1 MVQQAVAVGAE
12 SDDVGEIVERKFEL
26 SLVAQGNQ
34 VMPLDVLQ
42 VVLLCDES
50 LVAWVDLALV
60 S

>member
-1 MVQQAVAVGAE
+1 MQQAVAVRAE
-12 SDDVGEIVERKFEL
+12 GNDVGEIVERKFEF

-42 VVLLCDES
+42 VVLLGNEG
-50 LVAWVDLALV
+50 LVAWIDLALV